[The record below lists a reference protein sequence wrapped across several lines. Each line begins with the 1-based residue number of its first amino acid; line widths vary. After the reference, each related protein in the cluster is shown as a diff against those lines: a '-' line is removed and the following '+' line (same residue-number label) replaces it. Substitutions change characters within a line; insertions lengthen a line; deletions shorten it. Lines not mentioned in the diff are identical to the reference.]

1 MNAPS
6 PLSETAVS
14 PGLRGSEGTHLH
26 GRWLVLARVV
36 WVVLVVFTVGIFVIS
51 LPVYFAQLQTV
62 CVGDLCIYRYG
73 QLTPG
78 TAKALQDLGFSI
90 GGYATSILA
99 LVITS
104 ALVSFGVA
112 GVLFWRRPDDWMAML
127 VSLFL
132 VTFGANL
139 IAPGLLAANLQTAW
153 YVPLTMVTLLGWLS
167 LNLLLYLFPDGQ
179 FVPRWTRPLAVF
191 MVGIN
196 IFLDAYPNAFSRF
209 SPWVIS
215 AIFLGFG
222 GSGVVAQI
230 YRYVH
235 ISSPVQRQQTKW
247 VVFGFAATMLVILGR
262 YVPILI
268 FPSQST
274 SSSLYFLVFTY
285 VYPVGL
291 LLIPLTLGIAILR
304 YRLWDIDILIN
315 STLVYGLLTF
325 ILALLYFGLVLGLQF
340 LFDHL
345 IGPAAANSPFILV
358 GSTLAIAALFQPLRR
373 RIQQII
379 DRRFYRHKYNATR
392 VLAAF
397 NTTLRNEV
405 DLSQLS
411 EQLVAVVQETMQP
424 SHISLWLRNPEQSR
438 ERNTRVL
445 PQIDEEERQIL

>member
-1 MNAPS
+1 VA
-6 PLSETAVS
+6 
-14 PGLRGSEGTHLH
+14 
-26 GRWLVLARVV
+26 
-36 WVVLVVFTVGIFVIS
+36 LVVFTVGIFVIS
-51 LPVYFAQLQTV
+51 LPVYFTQLQTV

-90 GGYATSILA
+90 GGYVTSILA

-167 LNLLLYLFPDGQ
+167 LN
-179 FVPRWTRPLAVF
+179 
-191 MVGIN
+191 
-196 IFLDAYPNAFSRF
+196 
-209 SPWVIS
+209 
-215 AIFLGFG
+215 
-222 GSGVVAQI
+222 
-230 YRYVH
+230 
-235 ISSPVQRQQTKW
+235 
-247 VVFGFAATMLVILGR
+247 
-262 YVPILI
+262 
-268 FPSQST
+268 
-274 SSSLYFLVFTY
+274 
-285 VYPVGL
+285 
-291 LLIPLTLGIAILR
+291 
-304 YRLWDIDILIN
+304 
-315 STLVYGLLTF
+315 
-325 ILALLYFGLVLGLQF
+325 
-340 LFDHL
+340 
-345 IGPAAANSPFILV
+345 LV